1 VNLIILGMHRSG
13 TSCLAS
19 LLMAAGARVS
29 GTSLRN
35 WDNPRG
41 HHEASDLVRLNEDV
55 LAHSGGHWLKPPP
68 TVRWTA
74 AQAAERD
81 RLLATPE
88 QPALWKDPRTLLV
101 LPFWQAASAPRRFIG
116 IVRHPLA
123 VAHSLLAWRGMP
135 VDDALHLWRAHV
147 AALATSGAP
156 IVCFDQP
163 KAQFIQE
170 VARLALDLG
179 LHPDGLEAAYAEDG
193 VHHSPEGPTGDGA
206 LLADCLAIYAQ
217 VAQKPVLDQRVAPGA
232 FPWAQVEATC
242 AALAAGLPALAL
254 AQAALAA
261 AADPAG
267 ALAPIAVACLKH
279 HPDTLLALL
288 DTHPLPP
295 ALAHLLRG
303 KAHLAAQRPAEAA
316 IALHAA
322 CAVEAPLYEAR
333 HLLPVALW
341 EAGGAAAAD
350 TALAELLPSALYPFR
365 LHARRA
371 EWAWQAGDA
380 EAALAHLEAALHSA
394 PPWRHGRLLHRRAA
408 WRQARGDHA
417 GAAED
422 RRLAAER
429 DPGFRRGGAAATT
442 HLPGARSAPGVPKE

>member
-1 VNLIILGMHRSG
+1 MNLVILGMHRSG
-13 TSCLAS
+13 TSCLAA
-19 LLMAAGARVS
+19 LLMEAGARVP

-68 TVRWTA
+68 TVRWTE

-81 RLLATPE
+81 RLLATAE

-101 LPFWQAASAPRRFIG
+101 LPFWQAASAPMRFIG

-135 VDDALHLWRAHV
+135 VDEGLRLWRAHV
-147 AALATSGAP
+147 SPLATSGAP
-156 IVCFDQP
+156 TVCFDRP

-170 VARLALDLG
+170 VTCLAAAAG
-179 LHPDGLEAAYAEDG
+179 LRPHGLEAAYADEL
-193 VHHSPEGPTGDGA
+193 VHHAPAGPPGDPA
-206 LLADCLAIYAQ
+206 LLAACMALYAEVGGDGKASINQ
-217 VAQKPVLDQRVAPGA
+217 EVG
-232 FPWAQVEATC
+232 FPWAEVEATC
-242 AALAAGLPALAL
+242 AALAGGEPAGAL

-261 AADPAG
+261 AADPAA

-288 DTHPLPP
+288 DTHRLEPGLTD
-295 ALAHLLRG
+295 LLRG
-303 KAHLAAQRPAEAA
+303 KAHLAAHRPAEAA
-316 IALHAA
+316 IALRAA
-322 CAVEAPLYEAR
+322 CAADAPLYEAR

-341 EAGGAAAAD
+341 EAGDAAGADA
-350 TALAELLPSALYPFR
+350 TLAVLLPSALYPFR

-371 EWAWQAGDA
+371 EWAWQAGDRA
-380 EAALAHLEAALHSA
+380 AALTHLEAALESA
-394 PPWRHGRLLHRRAA
+394 PRWRHGRLLHRRAA
-408 WRQARGDHA
+408 WRRALGDPA

-422 RRLAAER
+422 CRQAAER
-429 DPGFRRGGAAATT
+429 DPGFRRAGTPMTRNPEGN
-442 HLPGARSAPGVPKE
+442 P